1 MAKDLKKLERAL
13 EEAEKQREI
22 QIHREKRLACR
33 EKYVRKAADR
43 RRTHRLIQYGV
54 AFEANDERLKVFSDS
69 EIFTLVEKLFSIP
82 KVRRVLDEAVTASS
96 SVTGGEA

>member
-1 MAKDLKKLERAL
+1 MNDELEVLRKELAKVLKEKEILE
-13 EEAEKQREI
+13 
-22 QIHREKRLACR
+22 HRQERLACR

-82 KVRRVLDEAVTASS
+82 EVRRVLDEAVTASS

>member
-1 MAKDLKKLERAL
+1 MAKDLKKLEREL
-13 EEAEKQREI
+13 EEAEKQRDIE
-22 QIHREKRLACR
+22 IHREKRLACR
-33 EKYVRKAADR
+33 EKYVRKAEDR

-54 AFEANDERLKVFSDS
+54 AFEANDERLKALSDT

-82 KVRRVLDEAVTASS
+82 EVRKSLDEAVSASS